1 MYSDDVLP
9 SDLNLNCFLKQLQIS
24 QITSNRNVT
33 GRFLPSLNQ
42 RNRNI
47 AGKNENQ
54 IATYEGNIT

>member
-9 SDLNLNCFLKQLQIS
+9 SDLNLNCFLKQLRIS

-33 GRFLPSLNQ
+33 ERFLPSLNQ